1 MKYKFDRK
9 LRVKCINIFEK
20 YYDVVLTPEEADEVL
35 ENLANLY
42 LVLSEQE

>member
-1 MKYKFDRK
+1 MEYKFDRK
-9 LRVKCINIFEK
+9 LRVKCINTFEK
-20 YYDVVLTPEEADEVL
+20 YYGVVLTPEEADEVL